1 MTTKTYAKMTIENTA
16 KEIDAFGSVKEMLRQ
31 IESELPENAIL
42 VNDET
47 GDVVMV
53 DELARVRGIL
63 DFFMRTSEVS
73 LAFK

>member
-1 MTTKTYAKMTIENTA
+1 MTTKTYAKMTIEHTA